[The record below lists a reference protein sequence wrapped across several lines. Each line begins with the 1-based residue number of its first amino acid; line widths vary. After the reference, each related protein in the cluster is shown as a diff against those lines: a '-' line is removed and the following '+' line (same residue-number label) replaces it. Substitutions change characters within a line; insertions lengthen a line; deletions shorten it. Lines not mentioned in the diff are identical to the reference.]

1 MSLSGKVLINEQ
13 EATGDYDFSI
23 SEKYMT
29 TGFQNTFGKE
39 AVQIAFTAIS
49 LIMEKYPHKADY
61 FQSFQYV
68 YPDGKTS
75 DFWIIHDQEYY
86 TLLLPEEY

>member
-1 MSLSGKVLINEQ
+1 MPLSGKVILNKQ
-13 EATGDYDFSI
+13 ETTGDYDFSI
-23 SEKYMT
+23 TEKYMT
-29 TGFQNTFGKE
+29 TRFQNTFGSE
-39 AVQIAFTAIS
+39 AVPIAFTAVS
-49 LIMEKYPHKADY
+49 LIMERYPHEADY

-75 DFWIIHDQEYY
+75 DFWIIHNQEYY